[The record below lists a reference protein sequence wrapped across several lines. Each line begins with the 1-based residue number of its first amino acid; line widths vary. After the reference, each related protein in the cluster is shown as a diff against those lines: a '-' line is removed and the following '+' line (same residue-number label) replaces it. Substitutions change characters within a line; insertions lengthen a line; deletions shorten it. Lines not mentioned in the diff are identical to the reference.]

1 MFTIRVVLETIKPQ
15 NCLTCCSHECGQL
28 ILDTFVI
35 VNGQIAFN
43 KLVEFVLKDLGM
55 PYLNAESKGLIQINN
70 WKPLQFE
77 QITDNLQQPITNL
90 LKDISSNLTLKI
102 LTRKTDLKNPVSKNG
117 FIKPI
122 INSLNVGQMQ
132 QMRLPDPN
140 KIQSTQSESPFLFQ
154 DNISEQLSVSDSSD
168 NDLKETSSTNHI
180 SFEPIIT
187 TSTTAMKIETNEFN
201 NNLPTSFFSEF
212 ANNFL
217 NLPSTTSASTFNTNI
232 LNNDRESSPLILTPK
247 HINNSSGRGRLMFDL
262 LTEIPI
268 LEQWFQENPHP
279 NWLQIEEYTNA
290 LNEQPYRK
298 TSTTKMTNL
307 NIKIW
312 FKNRRAKSKRLIN

>member
-15 NCLTCCSHECGQL
+15 NCLTCCSHESGQL

-55 PYLNAESKGLIQINN
+55 PYLNAESKA
-70 WKPLQFE
+70 
-77 QITDNLQQPITNL
+77 
-90 LKDISSNLTLKI
+90 
-102 LTRKTDLKNPVSKNG
+102 PVSKNG

-122 INSLNVGQMQ
+122 INSLNVGQM
-132 QMRLPDPN
+132 RLPDPN
-140 KIQSTQSESPFLFQ
+140 QIKNTQSESPFLFQ
-154 DNISEQLSVSDSSD
+154 DNISEQSVSDSSE
-168 NDLKETSSTNHI
+168 NDFKETTNHI

-187 TSTTAMKIETNEFN
+187 TSTTAMKTETNEFN

-217 NLPSTTSASTFNTNI
+217 NLPSTTSSSTFNTNI
-232 LNNDRESSPLILTPK
+232 LNHDREQSPLTLTPK
-247 HINNSSGRGRLMFDL
+247 NINNSGGRGRLMFDL

-312 FKNRRAKSKRLIN
+312 FKNRRAKSKRSIN